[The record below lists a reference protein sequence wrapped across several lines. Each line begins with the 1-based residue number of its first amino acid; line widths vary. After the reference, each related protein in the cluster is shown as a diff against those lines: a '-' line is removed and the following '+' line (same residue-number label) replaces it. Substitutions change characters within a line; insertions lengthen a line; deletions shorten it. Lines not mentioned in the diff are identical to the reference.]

1 MNAFTDIAVMM
12 NKIADK
18 GLLFNVSTSRVMT
31 DHGVVHG
38 KKAIVNDETKE
49 TLGIV
54 SSGYKVVSNAE
65 IFESFAESI
74 VTSKLDTTDMEVN
87 VLSTPTRSRSIVDFT
102 FPAERFQV
110 DHDAS
115 ATALSITALNSYDG
129 STRFVAKAGG
139 LRIKCMNGQIIGNI
153 AGSYSSTHTKSLD
166 VGTGAQRV
174 MQMIQDFQSSKEY
187 FGQMMAR
194 RIELYEAREVLLR
207 FLNLDVNAP
216 ESRHNKRFIKLMS
229 RFIEYTYEMGLNVYA
244 LYNCLT
250 DYVSHATPRNADTA
264 AVNALNNRR
273 KLEKYLA
280 SEEMFS

>member
-87 VLSTPTRSRSIVDFT
+87 VLSNDSLQRLVVF
-102 FPAERFQV
+102 E
-110 DHDAS
+110 
-115 ATALSITALNSYDG
+115 LN
-129 STRFVAKAGG
+129 A
-139 LRIKCMNGQIIGNI
+139 
-153 AGSYSSTHTKSLD
+153 
-166 VGTGAQRV
+166 
-174 MQMIQDFQSSKEY
+174 
-187 FGQMMAR
+187 
-194 RIELYEAREVLLR
+194 
-207 FLNLDVNAP
+207 
-216 ESRHNKRFIKLMS
+216 
-229 RFIEYTYEMGLNVYA
+229 
-244 LYNCLT
+244 
-250 DYVSHATPRNADTA
+250 
-264 AVNALNNRR
+264 
-273 KLEKYLA
+273 
-280 SEEMFS
+280 